1 MLASVQYGGLVF
13 FRPFLPPNESLRP
26 TMTSPDPRAW
36 FPQFYDNPAIR
47 ALATACRWTI
57 SGQLGEL
64 DDEDSGRKAPI
75 DVRHLL
81 DGCNA
86 GCRHVG
92 PLRGA
97 FALDSTCLLTLEDLT
112 GALPNAANAA
122 FYLQAQADGLI
133 VIDVEPGCPPDVA
146 ADILRLPGILY
157 SELSMSGKG
166 FHLIASLPENLHD
179 FPVAAGKRVLRE
191 EHGWYEILL
200 DHWCTFTR
208 SPVPDRIVKH
218 VAALPAP
225 SRFSTVEDLYADLA
239 AKARPSLSVS
249 ATEVG
254 TDGEMPDIPY
264 AQAIIKQ
271 TLAGSLDRLKTPE
284 DFDNDFSR
292 WEFSVLGVLY
302 TGMQLPLRTYR
313 SFGAEFSIGDQA
325 WLLYQTSLKVIKPR
339 PKHSQMRNGRPFL
352 LDRAAALVAAREA
365 SAAAG

>member
-1 MLASVQYGGLVF
+1 VQPGPVF
-13 FRPFLPPNESLRP
+13 IRSRQEGIDV
-26 TMTSPDPRAW
+26 TAVDPRAI
-36 FPQFYDNPAIR
+36 FPSFYDNPAIR

-57 SGQLGEL
+57 SGRLGEL

-81 DGCNA
+81 DGCNP
-86 GCRHVG
+86 GCRHAG

-97 FALDSTCLLTLEDLT
+97 FALDATCLLTLDQLAET
-112 GALPNAANAA
+112 LPNAANAA
-122 FYLQAQADGLI
+122 FYLQAPSDGLI

-157 SELSMSGKG
+157 SELSMSGRG
-166 FHLIASLPENLHD
+166 FHLVAPLPANLHD
-179 FPVAAGKRVLRE
+179 FPIAADKRVLRE

-208 SPVPDRIVKH
+208 NPVPQRIVEH
-218 VAALPAP
+218 VAARPA
-225 SRFSTVEDLYADLA
+225 SDRFSSMADLYADLA
-239 AKARPSLSVS
+239 AKAKPSISIPS
-249 ATEVG
+249 TAVG

-264 AQAIIKQ
+264 AEAIVEQ
-271 TLAGSLDRLKTPE
+271 TLAGSRDRLKTPE
-284 DFDNDFSR
+284 HFDNDRSR

-313 SFGAEFSIGDQA
+313 SFGAQFSSGDEA
-325 WLLYQTSLKVIKPR
+325 WLLYKTSLAVIELR
-339 PKHSQMRNGRPFL
+339 PKHAQMRNGRPFL

-365 SAAAG
+365 SAEVG

>member
-1 MLASVQYGGLVF
+1 
-13 FRPFLPPNESLRP
+13 
-26 TMTSPDPRAW
+26 MTVVDPRAI
-36 FPQFYDNPAIR
+36 FPSFYDNPAIR

-57 SGQLGEL
+57 SGRLGEL

-81 DGCNA
+81 DGCNP
-86 GCRHVG
+86 GCRHAG

-97 FALDSTCLLTLEDLT
+97 FALDDTCLLTLDELT
-112 GALPNAANAA
+112 RALPNAANAA
-122 FYLQAQADGLI
+122 YYLQAQSDGLI

-146 ADILRLPGILY
+146 ADILRLPGISY
-157 SELSMSGKG
+157 SELSMSGRG
-166 FHLIASLPENLHD
+166 FHLVAPLPANLHD
-179 FPVAAGKRVLRE
+179 FPVAAEKRVLRE

-208 SPVPDRIVKH
+208 NPVTDRIRDH
-218 VAALPAP
+218 VAALPDP
-225 SRFSTVEDLYADLA
+225 PRFSSVEDLYAQLA
-239 AKARPSLSVS
+239 EKAKPSLTVS
-249 ATEVG
+249 ATAVG

-264 AQAIIKQ
+264 AKAIVEQ
-271 TLAGSLDRLKTPE
+271 TLAGSRDRLKTLE
-284 DFDNDFSR
+284 DFDHDHSR

-313 SFGAEFSIGDQA
+313 SFGAEFSVGDEA
-325 WLLYQTSLKVIKPR
+325 WLLYKASLDVIEPR

-352 LDRAAALVAAREA
+352 LDRAAALVAVREA